1 MKETRVIELQDL
13 KIVLNLIKKLMDMKP
28 KWNESIMNLYSRL
41 YENYY
46 FDNRIFPLEN
56 NDDNDFPLE
65 NNDFPLENNDDFV
78 NFDGSV
84 EHDSLDE
91 LIWGLGMNLPSWDDQ
106 DNEFKNK
113 E

>member
-1 MKETRVIELQDL
+1 MKETRVIKLEDL

-28 KWNESIMNLYSRL
+28 EWNESIMNLYGRL

-46 FDNRIFPLEN
+46 FDN
-56 NDDNDFPLE
+56 
-65 NNDFPLENNDDFV
+65 NDDFV
-78 NFDGSV
+78 NQDGSV

-113 E
+113 DNDE

>member
-1 MKETRVIELQDL
+1 MKETRVIKLEDL

-28 KWNESIMNLYSRL
+28 EWNESIMNLYGRL

-46 FDNRIFPLEN
+46 FDN
-56 NDDNDFPLE
+56 
-65 NNDFPLENNDDFV
+65 NDDFV
-78 NFDGSV
+78 NQDGSV

>member
-1 MKETRVIELQDL
+1 MKETRVIEKKDL

-28 KWNESIMNLYSRL
+28 EWNESLMDLYAKL

-46 FDNRIFPLEN
+46 FDNQ
-56 NDDNDFPLE
+56 
-65 NNDFPLENNDDFV
+65 DFPLENNDDFV
-78 NFDGSV
+78 SDDGSI
-84 EHDSLDE
+84 EHNSLDE

-113 E
+113 DNDE

>member
-56 NDDNDFPLE
+56 NDD
-65 NNDFPLENNDDFV
+65 FV

-91 LIWGLGMNLPSWDDQ
+91 LIWGLGMNLPSWDDE